1 MALDTL
7 TTAPPGHPAAGTTT
21 ARASRR
27 AKRVGRKREA
37 LVATLFLLPFI
48 ALLLLF
54 QYFAIGLMIRNSFYT
69 YSLLNPAVGKFVGL
83 LNYRLMVH
91 DPIAIQSI
99 EVTLLFALG
108 IVVTQVPLGLA
119 LAVFLNIRRRG
130 VQLLRTVV
138 FLPVVTSVV
147 VVTTM
152 WTFIY
157 VPSDGLANSILHA
170 VHLPSLLWA
179 TSDHEALPAMILMT
193 LWEEVGFSMMLF
205 LAGLQSIPIEFEEA
219 AAVDGAGPWQ
229 RFWRVTLPL
238 LNRTTVLVVIVSTIF
253 AIQAFA
259 QAYIM
264 TQGGPDFS
272 TNFLVYNIYTEA
284 FNLGDPG
291 YASTLSVVMLLIVLV
306 ITTVQMRAL
315 RGRLQQ

>member
-1 MALDTL
+1 MAVDAITK
-7 TTAPPGHPAAGTTT
+7 APPGRRVAGTMLRPPRRVRRVGARRELVAAGF
-21 ARASRR
+21 
-27 AKRVGRKREA
+27 
-37 LVATLFLLPFI
+37 FLLPFI
-48 ALLLLF
+48 ALLALF

-69 YSLLNPAVGKFVGL
+69 YSLLNPAEGKFSGL
-83 LNYRLMVH
+83 TNYRVMIH
-91 DPIAIQSI
+91 DPVAIQSI

-108 IVVTQVPLGLA
+108 IVATQVPLGLA
-119 LAVFLNIRRRG
+119 LAIFLNIRRRG
-130 VQLLRTVV
+130 VQLLRSVV

-157 VPSDGLANSILHA
+157 APSDGLANSLLHF

-205 LAGLQSIPIEFEEA
+205 LAGLQSIPVEFEEA
-219 AAVDGAGPWQ
+219 AAVDGANPWQ

-238 LNRTTVLVVIVSTIF
+238 LNRTTVLVVVVSTIF

-264 TQGGPDFS
+264 TQGGPDYS
-272 TNFLVYNIYTEA
+272 TQFLVYNIYTEA
-284 FNLGDPG
+284 FDLGDPG
-291 YASTLSVVMLLIVLV
+291 YASAISVVMLVIVLI
-306 ITTVQMRAL
+306 ITTAQMRAL
-315 RGRLQQ
+315 RGRLQE